1 MIINLLCAAILGGLV
16 GGAEL
21 VARYRDRPGQAVLSP
36 SGLMY
41 VFVNAVAALITLV
54 AIDAAGF
61 QFGLPDSAPLVSL
74 YVVQVVTA
82 GLGSAALFRTSF
94 TLAQDRGISMGP
106 ISLLHG
112 VLKIVDAAMARKRA
126 LSRLSGNELEG
137 LYFVR
142 DHAALA
148 QLACHALPQFD
159 LAEAQRL
166 GELAADL
173 RARDD
178 LTDADKL
185 DCFGLELSWL
195 VGERALAK
203 AADRLRS
210 RPDPAGEPH
219 DAHEE
224 HAGQAAPEV
233 SAAARETAEVQQV
246 QQVQGLR
253 EWWREEQRPPAEPRP
268 APTPAPAGQPAAMP
282 GGQPA
287 APRPRLRGSLA
298 RETRADIRRTPEPA
312 EPRPAAAPQ
321 AARPLRRSRSAS

>member
-1 MIINLLCAAILGGLV
+1 MIITLFCAAVLGGLI

-36 SGLMY
+36 SGLIY
-41 VFVNAVAALITLV
+41 VFVNAAASVIALV
-54 AIDAAGF
+54 VIETAGLR
-61 QFGLPDSAPLVSL
+61 FGLPETVPALSL
-74 YVVQVVTA
+74 YVVQVMTA

-112 VLKIVDAAMARKRA
+112 VLKIVDGAMDRKRA

-137 LYFVR
+137 LSFAR

-148 QLACHALPQFD
+148 ELCCHALPRFD

-195 VGERALAK
+195 VGERALGK
-203 AADRLRS
+203 AAARLRS
-210 RPDPAGEPH
+210 RPEP
-219 DAHEE
+219 DDELQEWLRAEE
-224 HAGQAAPEV
+224 QRR
-233 SAAARETAEVQQV
+233 SAAAQTKSESRGRE
-246 QQVQGLR
+246 
-253 EWWREEQRPPAEPRP
+253 
-268 APTPAPAGQPAAMP
+268 
-282 GGQPA
+282 
-287 APRPRLRGSLA
+287 SLA
-298 RETRADIRRTPEPA
+298 KEVAADTREDVRREPEPESRLA
-312 EPRPAAAPQ
+312 GASSG
-321 AARPLRRSRSAS
+321 ARALRRYRGDS

>member
-1 MIINLLCAAILGGLV
+1 MIVTLVCAAILGGVV

-41 VFVNAVAALITLV
+41 VFVNAVAALIALV
-54 AIDAAGF
+54 AIETAGF
-61 QFGLPDSAPLVSL
+61 QFGLPDDAPLVSL

-82 GLGSAALFRTSF
+82 GLGSAALLRTSF

-112 VLKIVDAAMARKRA
+112 LLKIVDGAMARKRA
-126 LSRLSGNELEG
+126 LSRLSGNELED
-137 LYFVR
+137 LSFAR

-148 QLACHALPQFD
+148 QLACHALPRFD

-173 RARDD
+173 LARAD

-203 AADRLRS
+203 AADRLRA
-210 RPDPAGEPH
+210 RPEPGDDEPR
-219 DAHEE
+219 DA
-224 HAGQAAPEV
+224 Q
-233 SAAARETAEVQQV
+233 
-246 QQVQGLR
+246 
-253 EWWREEQRPPAEPRP
+253 EWWRAEEPRRPVEAPPAAMHAGRARARASLAKQTRPPAPEAAAERSVLETRADLRRPAAAAEPRP
-268 APTPAPAGQPAAMP
+268 ASSPAA
-282 GGQPA
+282 G
-287 APRPRLRGSLA
+287 
-298 RETRADIRRTPEPA
+298 RA
-312 EPRPAAAPQ
+312 
-321 AARPLRRSRSAS
+321 LRRSHTAS